1 MGLLIYQGDFMA
13 VIKTYTAEHQAQ
25 IAESRKHLREATNRI
40 RGTVPTGA
48 KAKRKAP
55 AKTEAE

>member
-1 MGLLIYQGDFMA
+1 MA

-25 IAESRKHLREATNRI
+25 IADSRRQLREATNRI
-40 RGTVPTGA
+40 RGVVPTGA